1 MKGQL
6 RLKNILI
13 ELTGLEVGVVT
24 ADVVAVVVLID
35 CEMEQK
41 YLIRNVRRNSKVGNL
56 RKDSYPWT
64 LSNFDD
70 QIITVVVAS
79 IPAPA
84 GR

>member
-56 RKDSYPWT
+56 RKDSYP
-64 LSNFDD
+64 
-70 QIITVVVAS
+70 
-79 IPAPA
+79 
-84 GR
+84 